1 MKKNIIFYLNNDEIF
16 TFPIALFLI
25 KKLSYL
31 YNIKI
36 KLGNTSIRKKIK
48 IILIFILDGSIK
60 YLYKYYKKKTS
71 IDELLSFKNV
81 NLVNNNIN
89 NKFEFGISLNY
100 PNHISNKQLNIYNFH
115 LGDFKHQRG
124 TFIFFY
130 KYIFK
135 WKSIDFTFHKINN
148 KLDSGKIIN
157 KRSIFIKN
165 INAINLIALTLKN
178 KDFYLKSI
186 FLLNKKKNLKYT
198 KSIIGPLNK
207 EPSFFKILKTKFN

>member
-1 MKKNIIFYLNNDEIF
+1 MKKTIIFYLNNDEIF

-25 KKLSYL
+25 KKLSPK

-36 KLGNTSIRKKIK
+36 KLANTSIKKKIK

-60 YLYKYYKKKTS
+60 YLFKYYSKKKT

-81 NLVNNNIN
+81 DLITKDFN
-89 NKFEFGISLNY
+89 NKFKFGISLNY
-100 PNHISNKQLNIYNFH
+100 PNRILNKKLDIYNFH
-115 LGDFKHQRG
+115 LGDFTHQRG

-157 KRSIFIKN
+157 KRKIILKK
-165 INAINLIALTLKN
+165 INSINLIALTLKN

-186 FLLNKKKNLKYT
+186 SLLNKKIRNKY
-198 KSIIGPLNK
+198 KKKLVGPLNK